1 MFYFIFIY
9 YMSPNLAI
17 KLSSAGMFTLGLL
30 SLFLFNNV
38 IGGLLIIY
46 SIVNLSTLF
55 NKGNK
60 PVKFYILKINFVLS
74 VLLFLITTMLIR
86 LQPINSFPQLIIVI
100 PMITIVIFFNYLA
113 IAKYKFKN

>member
-1 MFYFIFIY
+1 
-9 YMSPNLAI
+9 MSPNFAI

-38 IGGLLIIY
+38 LGGLLIIY

-55 NKGNK
+55 KKGNK
-60 PVKFYILKINFVLS
+60 TLKFYILKINFVLS

-86 LQPINSFPQLIIVI
+86 IQPINSFPQLIIVI
-100 PMITIVIFFNYLA
+100 PMITIIILFNYIA
-113 IAKYKFKN
+113 IAKYKF